1 MLLLVVIFVSIFPN
15 VHLCLYIDIFAVL
28 FLTAVSI

>member
-28 FLTAVSI
+28 FLTAASI